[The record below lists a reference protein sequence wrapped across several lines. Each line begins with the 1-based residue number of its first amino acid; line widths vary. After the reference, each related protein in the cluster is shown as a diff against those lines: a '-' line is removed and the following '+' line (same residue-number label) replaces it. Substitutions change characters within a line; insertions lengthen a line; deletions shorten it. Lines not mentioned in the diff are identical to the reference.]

1 MSLQTPKFIISALQ
15 NTPAIMAAT
24 DGRIFYAARDNA
36 AEEEDKIPY
45 IVVQPE
51 SVTEDSTKDG
61 DGVHDTDRVGVLV
74 VAQGGAELMDL
85 AEDVRRAVGD
95 AAETFESEIF
105 TVDGLTFSAGAVV
118 MDPQKPCY
126 YQTLAY
132 VAETTNL

>member
-1 MSLQTPKFIISALQ
+1 MS
-15 NTPAIMAAT
+15 AT
-24 DGRIFYAARDNA
+24 GGRIFYAARDNA

-61 DGVHDTDRVGVLV
+61 DGVHDTDRVSVLV
-74 VAQGGAELMDL
+74 VAAGGAELMDL
-85 AEDVRRAVGD
+85 AESVRRAVG
-95 AAETFESEIF
+95 ASAETFESESF

-118 MDPQKPCY
+118 MDTQKPCY
-126 YQTLAY
+126 YQTLTY